1 MAGVILRRPGD
12 FNPEARAPA
21 LRERKGSPA
30 PGAWQCRAPTPMV
43 RPMFA
48 PTDLPAEPPLAE
60 ARAALA
66 LSYADLGL
74 APPAIT
80 AVAADAL
87 PDVVRPRLD
96 HVDGMTAAL
105 ARHAGGPVGV
115 NVQARTRDQAP
126 GLDRLRRLVIL
137 AARADG
143 RPLALGLLSVD
154 LLALPPPVAAEALAE
169 KTPFGTLLSDAGLP
183 FLSRPRLFFTLAA
196 DAALVRLLGG
206 AEGEALYGRLAHLA
220 LTLPGAERPVARVV
234 EILRP

>member
-30 PGAWQCRAPTPMV
+30 PGAWQYRPPTPMV

-48 PTDLPAEPPLAE
+48 PTDFPAESPLAE

-80 AVAADAL
+80 AAGAL
-87 PDVVRPRLD
+87 PDAVRPRLD

-105 ARHAGGPVGV
+105 ARHAGGPVSV
-115 NVQARTRDQAP
+115 NVQARTRDQGP

-137 AARADG
+137 AARTDG

-154 LLALPPPVAAEALAE
+154 LLALPPSVAAEALAE
-169 KTPFGTLLSDAGLP
+169 KTPFGTLLADAGLP

-206 AEGEALYGRLAHLA
+206 TEGDALYGRLAHLA
-220 LTLPGAERPVARVV
+220 FTLPGAERPVARVV